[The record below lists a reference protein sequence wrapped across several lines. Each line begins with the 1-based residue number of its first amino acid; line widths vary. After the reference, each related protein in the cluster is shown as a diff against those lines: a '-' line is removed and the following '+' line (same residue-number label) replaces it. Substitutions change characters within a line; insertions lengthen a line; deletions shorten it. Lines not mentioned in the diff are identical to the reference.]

1 MPLEL
6 SYSPVLGQG
15 VWTAA
20 AEPGQM
26 LRPASLRAAAERFF
40 TFEEADGATLPPAGA
55 SRAETVF
62 TTVGIVLLLA
72 IGLSALWILLRG
84 RL

>member
-6 SYSPVLGQG
+6 SRSHVLSQG
-15 VWTAA
+15 VWTAS
-20 AEPGQM
+20 AEPGEM
-26 LRPASLRAAAERFF
+26 LRPTSLRAAAERFF
-40 TFEEADGATLPPAGA
+40 ILEEADGALPPAGA
-55 SRAETVF
+55 SRADTVF
-62 TTVGIVLLLA
+62 TTVGIALLLA